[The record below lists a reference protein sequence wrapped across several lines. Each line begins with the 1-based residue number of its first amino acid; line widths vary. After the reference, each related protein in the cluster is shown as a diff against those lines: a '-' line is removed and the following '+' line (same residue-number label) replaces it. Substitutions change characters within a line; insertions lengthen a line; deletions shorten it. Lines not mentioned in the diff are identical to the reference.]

1 MSMTGVFDTLIQLRS
16 GVPEAQDILQVESEI
31 SALYPPSSSRPSF
44 QVAEVV
50 ERDGSR
56 FVRLSTM
63 AGSMHFMLRRGVKMK
78 TFPRILLCST
88 DREAGHYECFS

>member
-1 MSMTGVFDTLIQLRS
+1 MTGVFDTLIQLRS
-16 GVPEAQDILQVESEI
+16 GVPEVQDVLQVESEI

-88 DREAGHYECFS
+88 DREAGHYEYFS